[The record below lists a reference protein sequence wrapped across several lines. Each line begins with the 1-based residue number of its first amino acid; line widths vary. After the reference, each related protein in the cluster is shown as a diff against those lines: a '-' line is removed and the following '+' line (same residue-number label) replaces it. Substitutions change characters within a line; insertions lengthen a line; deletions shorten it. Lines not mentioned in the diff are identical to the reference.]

1 MEYSSLKNS
10 EKLNF
15 SKPIIS
21 SVSIVFGSVRLYST
35 MKPEGVILDW
45 DFRKLT
51 PEKIFKDAE
60 KLIDDTKAQYDFVGS
75 LDIESVS
82 YNSVI
87 KPLYAA
93 EIDFGTRSSFL
104 GFVQHC
110 SDSKE
115 LRNASYEAD
124 KKLENFAVD
133 MSLRKDIFDRLVAL
147 VNKVD
152 ITALKPEAKRFL
164 ERLVKEGRR
173 NGLHLE
179 ESQRERIKE
188 MQKRMSDLSLTF
200 GKNLN
205 EDTTKLHFS
214 AEELDGLPD
223 DFLEALDKDEEGKY
237 VVTLQYPHYF
247 PVLRKCKKSETR
259 KILATAYQSKC
270 MNENVPILEEL
281 IRIRKEMVDILG
293 YPNYASYIHEMRM
306 AKNPQ
311 KVAEFL
317 TSLCDKLQPLWKKE
331 KEELLELKKK
341 ECEQYSYP
349 YNGKIDFWDTRYY
362 ATIVEETRYS
372 VNKEKLRPYFPMEK
386 VTQGLLK
393 IYEEILGLNFTEE
406 KEADKW
412 HDDATVY
419 RANDSET
426 GELLGYFVLDL
437 FPRDGKYGHAAV
449 FPLVSGCLDPHGN
462 RIVPFCA
469 MLTNFTKPTSD
480 RPSLLD
486 HDEVETYFHEFGHA
500 MHHICSK
507 AEFKKFSGTRVERD
521 FVEAPSQML
530 ENWCWQEEP
539 LKRMSGHYKTGEPL
553 PSDLMATLRASRL
566 ANAAGF
572 NLRQII
578 LATFDQKVHTETV
591 TDTEKLFSDL
601 YKTILDV
608 ETIPG
613 TNFAGTFNHLAS
625 GYPAQYYGYLWS
637 EVFSADMFESKFAKE
652 GVMNPKVGMEYRR
665 KILEPGGSVD
675 ADVMI
680 RNFLGRDPTM
690 DAFLRKKGIT
700 V

>member
-1 MEYSSLKNS
+1 
-10 EKLNF
+10 
-15 SKPIIS
+15 
-21 SVSIVFGSVRLYST
+21 

-223 DFLEALDKDEEGKY
+223 DFLEALDK
-237 VVTLQYPHYF
+237 
-247 PVLRKCKKSETR
+247 
-259 KILATAYQSKC
+259 
-270 MNENVPILEEL
+270 
-281 IRIRKEMVDILG
+281 
-293 YPNYASYIHEMRM
+293 
-306 AKNPQ
+306 
-311 KVAEFL
+311 
-317 TSLCDKLQPLWKKE
+317 
-331 KEELLELKKK
+331 
-341 ECEQYSYP
+341 CEQYSYP